1 MRPKDPFSN
10 RLPNKLGR
18 TREVEGELLAFRFEN
33 GLVVLTDPFLTKQR
47 ARVLPLGGPQD
58 TILNHLVSFPDKA
71 KGKRV
76 FDPFAGSGVF
86 GLMALRLGATH
97 VDFLDVA
104 ERACE
109 FQRKNAARNGFPA
122 TRFHIHQQSIESFAP
137 AQSYDLVL
145 ANPPFVPTPPG
156 IEGTLTS
163 AAGPLGNTMVDA
175 LLAKLDAW
183 LLPHG
188 EAFVYVMQF
197 VADGVPLIARDIDAK
212 LRERTIAFTA
222 TQAEPI
228 TLDTY
233 CDAYRK
239 CFAQH
244 AAAIEPW
251 RSQLIAEHAVTGVE
265 HYVMHVAPRRAGP
278 TQWTIAHDVA
288 EKYGTLPYPAMANAE
303 LARARV
309 LENVTIG

>member
-1 MRPKDPFSN
+1 MDTSTN

-18 TREVEGELLAFRFEN
+18 TRSEEGACWVHRFEN

-58 TILNHLVSFPDKA
+58 TILNHLVSFPEKA

-86 GLMALRLGATH
+86 GLMALRLGAAH

-122 TRFHIHQQSIESFAP
+122 SRFEIHQRSIESFAP
-137 AQSYDLVL
+137 AQPYDLVL

-163 AAGPLGNTMVDA
+163 AAGPLGNTPVDA

-183 LLPHG
+183 LSPEG
-188 EAFVYVMQF
+188 EAFIYVMQL
-197 VADGVPLIARDIDAK
+197 VADGVPLVARDIDAK
-212 LRERTIAFTA
+212 LPERTIAFTA

-228 TLDTY
+228 ALDMY
-233 CDAYRK
+233 SDAYRK
-239 CFAQH
+239 CFPQH
-244 AAAIEPW
+244 VAAIDAW
-251 RSQLIAEHAVTGVE
+251 RSQLIAEHGVTGVE
-265 HYVMHVAPRRAGP
+265 HYVMHAGPKRPGP
-278 TQWTIAHDVA
+278 TQWSIAHDVA
-288 EKYGTLPYPAMANAE
+288 EKYGTFPYPAMANAE

-309 LENVTIG
+309 MENVTIE